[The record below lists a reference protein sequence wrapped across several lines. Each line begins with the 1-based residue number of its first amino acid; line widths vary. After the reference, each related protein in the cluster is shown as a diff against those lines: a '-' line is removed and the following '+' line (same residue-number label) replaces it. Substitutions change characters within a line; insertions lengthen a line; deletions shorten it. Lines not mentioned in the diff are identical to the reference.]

1 MAYGMEVTGADG
13 SGSFLIADTAS
24 NLVHQG
30 VAAAGTGSSVTI
42 SGAINKPQIF
52 VNAKNVSGQNEGI
65 FAVWNAA
72 TRNVSFYA
80 LTITFVSSTQ
90 VTSTWTA
97 KAVNYFIVRNA
108 GENPNQSHAYGLQ
121 LLTSSGVIALDS
133 RSFGTNSTHY
143 ISEVSAGNL
152 NHNSYGDQIT
162 ADQDAYVE
170 MGWSSATQGT
180 NSFSVYRCAKFN
192 STNIVAQSRVLI
204 SITVNV
210 LGGSSSGFVS
220 NPWGLPTML
229 LGKLR

>member
-13 SGSFLIADTAS
+13 SGTFLITDTSA

-30 VAAAGTGSSVTI
+30 VAAAGTGTYATI
-42 SGAINKPQIF
+42 SGAVNKPQIF

-72 TRNVSFYA
+72 TRTVSFYA
-80 LTITFVSSTQ
+80 LTVTFISSTQ
-90 VTSTWTA
+90 VTCTWTA

-108 GENPNQSHAYGLQ
+108 GENPNLGHNYGIQ

-162 ADQDAYVE
+162 TDQDAYIE

-180 NSFSVYRCAKFN
+180 NSFAAFRCAKFN
-192 STNIVAQSRVLI
+192 STNIVAQSRIDI
-204 SITVNV
+204 SITV
-210 LGGSSSGFVS
+210 LGQAGFTS

-229 LGKLR
+229 IGKLR

>member
-13 SGSFLIADTAS
+13 SGTFLITDTSA

-30 VAAAGTGSSVTI
+30 VAAAGTGTYATI
-42 SGAINKPQIF
+42 SGAVNKPQIF

-72 TRNVSFYA
+72 TRTVSFYA
-80 LTITFVSSTQ
+80 LTVTFISSTQ
-90 VTSTWTA
+90 VTCTWTA

-108 GENPNQSHAYGLQ
+108 GENPNLGHNYGIQ

-162 ADQDAYVE
+162 TDQDTQIV
-170 MGWSSATQGT
+170 MGW
-180 NSFSVYRCAKFN
+180 YRA
-192 STNIVAQSRVLI
+192 
-204 SITVNV
+204 
-210 LGGSSSGFVS
+210 
-220 NPWGLPTML
+220 
-229 LGKLR
+229 